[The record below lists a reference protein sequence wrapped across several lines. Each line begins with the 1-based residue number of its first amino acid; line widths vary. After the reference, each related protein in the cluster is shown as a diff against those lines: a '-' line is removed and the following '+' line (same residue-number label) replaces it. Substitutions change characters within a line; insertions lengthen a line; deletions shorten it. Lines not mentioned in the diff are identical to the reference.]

1 MALIALTLAKR
12 HLRVRTEVD
21 DELIAFYLDAAQL
34 AAEAYLGGKLCA
46 TEEERQQLVAAGA
59 SQDAV
64 LIAGADVKAALLLT
78 VGSLYEHRED
88 AVVGQSVAKLPRGAE
103 ALLWPHRVEI
113 GV

>member
-12 HLRVRTEVD
+12 HLRVRTDVD
-21 DELIAFYLDAAQL
+21 DELIAFYLEAAQV

-46 TEEERQQLVAAGA
+46 SEEERRQLVMDGA
-59 SQDAV
+59 PLESV
-64 LIAGADVKAALLLT
+64 LVAGADVKAALLLT